1 MPDTKPLVQI
11 KNINKFYGK
20 NHVVKDLSIDVQEGE
35 FLTILG
41 SSGSG
46 KSTTLRMVA
55 GFEQPTTGEIML
67 DGINVA
73 DKEPFERD
81 VNTVFQSYALFPH
94 MTIFDNVAYG
104 LKMQK
109 TPKDEIRERVMEML
123 DLVQLGGFEGR
134 KPDQLSGGQKQRVA
148 IARALVN
155 RPRSC
160 CSMSRWVRSISSCA
174 SRCSSSSSASSASS
188 TSRSFT

>member
-81 VNTVFQSYALFPH
+81 V
-94 MTIFDNVAYG
+94 
-104 LKMQK
+104 K
-109 TPKDEIRERVMEML
+109 
-123 DLVQLGGFEGR
+123 
-134 KPDQLSGGQKQRVA
+134 
-148 IARALVN
+148 
-155 RPRSC
+155 
-160 CSMSRWVRSISSCA
+160 
-174 SRCSSSSSASSASS
+174 
-188 TSRSFT
+188 